1 MLGDLALAPMDGYT
15 ISPFRLIARRLGAA
29 LVYTEFINAIDVVQ
43 RAPSLADRIKFC
55 EEERPVVFQIYD
67 DNPER
72 LLKAA
77 QILEG
82 YAPDWIDVN
91 LGCPSRSVVHRGAGA
106 ALLQSPAKIA
116 QIFERLTT
124 ALSIPVSA
132 KMRIGWDEH
141 NLNYLEVAKIIED
154 CGGAMLA
161 VHARS
166 KTQSYSGNAS
176 WDAIA
181 QVKQSVSIPVI
192 GNGDV
197 RTVQDIEALKSYT
210 GCDAVMIG
218 RAALKNP
225 WIFSLRNR
233 SEVPPEELYHAIVW
247 QLQAMVE
254 LYGEQRG
261 VVLFRKYLKGYLS
274 PCSLPREYMLD
285 ILTTQ
290 NLSELFRLLENYFQK
305 PAVFA

>member
-1 MLGDLALAPMDGYT
+1 MLGDLVLAPMDGYT
-15 ISPFRLIARRLGAA
+15 ISPFRLITRRLGAA

-43 RAPSLADRIKFC
+43 RAPALADRIKFC

-77 QILEG
+77 QLLEV
-82 YAPDWIDVN
+82 YAPDWIDIN

-106 ALLQSPAKIA
+106 ALLQNPAKIA
-116 QIFERLTT
+116 QIFRELTAT
-124 ALSIPVSA
+124 LDVPISA
-132 KMRIGWDEH
+132 KIRIGWDEYSI
-141 NLNYLEVAKIIED
+141 NYLEVAKIIED

-161 VHARS
+161 VHART
-166 KTQSYSGNAS
+166 KAQSYTGNVS

-181 QVKQSVSIPVI
+181 RVKQSVSIPVI

-197 RTVQDIEALKSYT
+197 CTVQDIEALKSYT
-210 GCDAVMIG
+210 RCDAVMIG

-225 WIFSLRNR
+225 WIFSRRNR
-233 SEVPPEELYHAIVW
+233 SEVSPDELYQVIVW
-247 QLQAMVE
+247 QLQAMVG

-261 VVLFRKYLKGYLS
+261 IILFRKYLKGYLS

-285 ILTTQ
+285 VLTIQ
-290 NLSELFRLLENYFQK
+290 DLSELLRLLGNYFQG
-305 PAVFA
+305 FG